1 MDKKNTVLGVVLL
14 IAAFA
19 SLYLGSHL
27 SPPPAPPAPAA
38 ESRPATSP
46 AGPVTLG
53 PATAPAA
60 PATAAAPTA
69 PPAPTSDATFAPVA
83 SENARATITTLE
95 NDYIA
100 VQLSDFGGAI
110 NAVAFKKYGAEAG
123 QPEPYV
129 FNQTHVDPI
138 LAFTEGSPDG
148 LDRNTPF
155 QRVSATATEVVYRAV
170 IDRHLEITRRYSL
183 VPAKGDPRRDPGVY
197 MVRHETTFRNLG
209 PAPLAL
215 SRVAFSLGTAALVS
229 ANDYG
234 QYLNVAAYNGSA
246 AEVTDRGALEG
257 AGFIGRMFGR
267 SSEPKASV
275 ETPGPVVWAAVKNQF
290 FASIYAGSQPGTAVI
305 TRRVELP
312 PIPGA
317 RMANIGLTGAE
328 RFDLPTLAPGA
339 TATLAGSLYVGPKE
353 YRRLSLCPEHEDK
366 VMQYDR
372 YFFSRMFLSGYVA
385 PFMNTLMNWTH
396 HWVYNWGLAIV
407 LMTLILKVVTLPFTL
422 AASRSAKR
430 MQKFQPE
437 IQALR
442 EKFKDNPQKLNQAT
456 LELFKEHKINPM
468 GGCLPL
474 LITMPL
480 FFGFF
485 TMLQGSAELRF
496 QGFLWARDL
505 SAPDTVGH
513 FLGFPINILPLIM
526 TATMVF
532 QMRLTPQPT
541 VDNAQARMMKFMPII
556 FTFIC
561 YGYSCALS
569 LYMTINGLFTIGQQL
584 VINRMKDVAIDTPAA
599 AGPGGRPAPK
609 NVTPT
614 RKKGRK

>member
-1 MDKKNTVLGVVLL
+1 M
-14 IAAFA
+14 
-19 SLYLGSHL
+19 
-27 SPPPAPPAPAA
+27 
-38 ESRPATSP
+38 
-46 AGPVTLG
+46 
-53 PATAPAA
+53 
-60 PATAAAPTA
+60 
-69 PPAPTSDATFAPVA
+69 
-83 SENARATITTLE
+83 
-95 NDYIA
+95 A

-110 NAVAFKKYGAEAG
+110 NDVAFTKYGAEAG

-155 QRVSATATEVVYRAV
+155 QRISATPTEVVYRAV
-170 IDRHLEITRRYSL
+170 IDHRLEITRRYSL
-183 VPAKGDPRRDPGVY
+183 VPAADDPRRDPGVY
-197 MVRHETTFRNLG
+197 MVRHETTFRNLAA
-209 PAPLAL
+209 APLPLPPVAL
-215 SRVAFSLGTAALVS
+215 SLGTASLVS

-234 QYLNVAAYNGSA
+234 QYLNVAAYNGAA

-267 SSEPKASV
+267 STEPKPSV
-275 ETPGPVVWAAVKNQF
+275 EMPGPVVWAAVKNQF
-290 FASIYAGSQPGTAVI
+290 FASIYTGTQPGAAVI
-305 TRRVELP
+305 TRRVDLP

-353 YRRLSLCPEHEDK
+353 YRRLSLCPQHQDK

-372 YFFSRMFLSGYVA
+372 YFFSRIFLSGYVA

-396 HWVYNWGLAIV
+396 RWVYNWGLAIV
-407 LMTLILKVVTLPFTL
+407 LMTLILKIVTLPFTL

-496 QGFLWARDL
+496 QTFLWARDL

-584 VINRMKDVAIDTPAA
+584 VINRMKDVATDAPAA
-599 AGPGGRPAPK
+599 GRRRQTRAKERDAGAQEG
-609 NVTPT
+609 
-614 RKKGRK
+614 